1 MGVKQGLVPYRTAIY
16 NTSMIQSFKCSD
28 TGALHQRRRVVR
40 WVNIEAVARRKLDQ
54 LDAAGELRDMAS
66 PPGNRLEALRGN
78 RKGQHSIRINDQF
91 RVCFV
96 WTPQGPKNLE
106 IVDYH

>member
-1 MGVKQGLVPYRTAIY
+1 MLYRNAIY
-16 NTSMIQSFKCSD
+16 HMPMIQSFKCSD
-28 TGALHQRRRVVR
+28 TETLHQRRRVAR

-66 PPGNRLEALRGN
+66 PPGNRLEAPSGN
-78 RKGQHSIRINDQF
+78 RKGQYSIRVNDQF

-96 WTPQGPKNLE
+96 WTPQGPRDVE